1 MQPTLCSRCHK
12 NMAVVFIQKI
22 EQGQTKNEGLCLKCA
37 KELGIKPVEDM
48 MQKMGI
54 TDEDLE
60 GLTNEMMS
68 AFGGA
73 EGLEGLM
80 PQEESEEEDEEG
92 KTATFPFLNK
102 LFGSSP
108 STPPSSPGEGGRS
121 SSGREEKTTGK
132 SERQPKRKFL
142 ENYCISLS
150 QKAADG
156 KLDCIV
162 GREEEIQRTIQIL
175 NRRQKNNPCL
185 IGEPGVGKTAIAE
198 GLAQRIYEK
207 QVPYKLLE
215 KEVYLLDLTAL
226 VAGTQFRGQFESRMK
241 GLIEEIKK
249 LGNIILVIDEVHN
262 LVGAGDAEGSMNAA
276 NILKPAL
283 SRGEIQVIGA
293 TTLTEYRKHIEKDS
307 ALERRF
313 QPVVVEEPSI
323 EDAVKI
329 IEGVAPYYEKYH
341 FVSVSKELCRQAVL
355 MSERYINDR
364 FLPDKAID
372 LIDEACSD
380 VNLHNQSLAREG
392 EVRKE
397 LDALAKERDTLV
409 ADANDRE
416 YKRQNNLKTNEQ
428 RQAEC
433 RRDLAKLS
441 GEHDA
446 LSSVGD
452 QEAGLR
458 DNEREQARLQREL
471 NNLIRDRETMISAGQ
486 EDDQYAR
493 LASIKS
499 REVQL
504 QEELDRL
511 DAQSAPP
518 LTVEHLARVIEL
530 WTKIPA
536 SSIQEAEYERLAKL
550 EDRLKSHVIG
560 QDEAVHA
567 VSAAVRRGRVGIA
580 SKRKPVSFIF
590 VGSTGVGK
598 TELVKRLSQDLFHS
612 PESLIRLDM
621 SEFMEKFS
629 VSRIIGSP
637 PGYVGYDEAGQ
648 LTEKV
653 RRKPY
658 CVVLFDEIEKAHPD
672 VLNILLQILDDG
684 HITDAQGRN
693 VNFENTVIVM
703 TSNAG
708 SDTKSSGS
716 VGFGGS
722 ANDQGRERAMKALES
737 FLRPEFINRVDE
749 IVYFNKLSEEN
760 FKEIAGIMLGE
771 LRDAMAGKEIVFSWD
786 DSLLDYL
793 VKQSYSLTYGARN
806 LRRQIQKDLEDAIT
820 TYLIDHYQQSI
831 THIKATVQDGAVTLQ
846 TQEDVETAVL
856 LPPVPV
862 GEHQE

>member
-12 NMAVVFIQKI
+12 NMAVVFVQRIDNG
-22 EQGQTKNEGLCLKCA
+22 ETKSEGLCLKCA
-37 KELGIKPVEDM
+37 KEMGIKPVEDM
-48 MQKMGI
+48 MNKMGI
-54 TDEDLE
+54 SDEDLE

-73 EGLEGLM
+73 EGLEGLI
-80 PQEESEEEDEEG
+80 PTDEEGVEDDEDDEDG

-102 LFGSSP
+102 LFGAAGQQP
-108 STPPSSPGEGGRS
+108 GQTPPPAGDQPPRQERP
-121 SSGREEKTTGK
+121 EKNGK
-132 SERQPKRKFL
+132 ERQPKRKFL
-142 ENYCISLS
+142 ENYCISLT
-150 QKAADG
+150 QKAVEG
-156 KLDCIV
+156 KLDRIV
-162 GREEEIQRTIQIL
+162 GRNTEIQRTIQIL

-207 QVPYKLLE
+207 DVPYKLLD

-262 LVGAGDAEGSMNAA
+262 IVGAGDAEGSMNAA

-293 TTLTEYRKHIEKDS
+293 TTLTEYRKHIEKDT

-313 QPVVVEEPSI
+313 QPVIVEEPSI
-323 EDAVKI
+323 EDSVKI
-329 IEGVAPYYEKYH
+329 MEGIAPYYEKFHY
-341 FVSVSKELCRQAVL
+341 VSISKEMCRLAVT
-355 MSERYINDR
+355 MSERYITDR

-380 VNLHNQSLAREG
+380 VNLHNKNLARSV
-392 EVRKE
+392 EVKKE
-397 LDALAKERDTLV
+397 LDALSKEREALV
-409 ADANDRE
+409 AESNDRD
-416 YKRQNNLKTNEQ
+416 YKRQTGLKTNEQ
-428 RQAEC
+428 RQSEI
-433 RRDLAKLS
+433 RRQLAKLS
-441 GEHDA
+441 GEHEA
-446 LSSVGD
+446 LAAAAG

-471 NNLIRDRETMISAGQ
+471 NVLTREREALAVDAPDNS
-486 EDDQYAR
+486 EYER
-493 LASIKS
+493 LAVIKS
-499 REVQL
+499 REIQL
-504 QEELDRL
+504 QEEMGRL

-518 LTVEHLARVIEL
+518 LGVEHLARVIEL

-536 SSIQEAEYERLAKL
+536 SQIQEAEYERLQKL
-550 EDRLKSHVIG
+550 EERLKEHLIG

-567 VSAAVRRGRVGIA
+567 VAAAVRRGRVGIA

-598 TELVKRLSQDLFHS
+598 TELVKRLAMDMFHS
-612 PESLIRLDM
+612 PEALIRLDM
-621 SEFMEKFS
+621 SEFMEKFA

-658 CVVLFDEIEKAHPD
+658 CVILFDEIEKAHPD

-693 VNFENTVIVM
+693 VNFENTVVVM

-708 SDTKSSGS
+708 SDSKSAGA

-722 ANDQGRERAMKALES
+722 ANDQGRERSMKALES

-749 IVYFNKLSEEN
+749 IVYFNKLTEDN
-760 FKEIAGIMLGE
+760 FKGIAGIMLGE
-771 LRDAMAGKEIVFSWD
+771 LKTNLAERGITFTWD
-786 DSLLDYL
+786 DALLDYL
-793 VKQSYSLTYGARN
+793 VRKSYSMTYGARN
-806 LRRQIQKDLEDAIT
+806 LRRQIQKDLEDAIANRI
-820 TYLIDHYQQSI
+820 IDSYQNPISQIS
-831 THIKATVQDGAVTLQ
+831 ATADGDAVQ
-846 TQEDVETAVL
+846 VL
-856 LPPVPV
+856 AL
-862 GEHQE
+862 